1 MFKNYVKI
9 AFRNLIK
16 HKRYTLINILG
27 LGIGLACFILI
38 MLWVQD
44 ELSYDRFHKNCDDIY
59 IIIRNNFDKSD
70 ASTSRLLAS
79 ALKTDLPEVVNA
91 TSFTPLPDPFKVY
104 MKYQNKSFEENIAL
118 AELQF
123 FEIFSFDFING
134 DPQSAFKDPNSI
146 IMTERMCQKYFGD
159 KNPLGESISLSMLGQ
174 ERILKVTGILKDIP
188 QNSHIR
194 RELFVPIEFVK
205 QYGINWDSWYSQTVH
220 TYIKTQDKIDVSQLE
235 KKILACKLR
244 NYDEKN
250 VSYSLLPL
258 TKIHLHATDIAYFAT
273 TGDIKYV
280 YIFSVIAGI
289 ILLIACINYMNLSN
303 ALSLKRA
310 REIGI
315 QKVIGAQR
323 TQLIRQYFGETFIL
337 TILAMVCGVFLVEL
351 FLPVLNQ
358 LSGKSLSMNFLNPQ
372 FIITILLT
380 TVITCTVSG
389 LYPAI
394 FLSGFKPIQV
404 LKGRLHIGKS
414 GINLKKGLIVF
425 QFALSIMIIIDTII
439 VFNQMNFIQHS
450 NLGYDKE
457 NIVCLKV
464 RGDISG
470 QYEVFRNK
478 LLENQNIIK
487 ISRSEPVDANE
498 LGETE
503 DVFWSGKNEKFKT
516 WILHVDP
523 DFSSTYKIKM
533 QEGRF
538 YSKQS
543 PADQT
548 GAYVLSETAVERMGL
563 KSPLGKDL
571 TIWGRKGKIIGIVK
585 DFHFSSLHHSIE
597 PVILRIPN
605 PEEEKF
611 YYRIISVRLNGKA
624 LSQSLSFIED
634 TWKSFFPSESFNY
647 YFVDE
652 SLNLN
657 YFAEERMSNIFK
669 TFSLL
674 AIFIACLGLYG
685 LTAFTIEQ
693 KVKDIG
699 IHKVLG
705 ASVSNIVFLISKNFL
720 WLIIFSNAI
729 AWPVTYFAMNK
740 WLQNFAY
747 RIDLTIWPFLL
758 AGLAALVIAL
768 LTVSWQAIRAA
779 TANPVKSLRYE

>member
-1 MFKNYVKI
+1 MFKNYIKI
-9 AFRNLIK
+9 ALRNLTK
-16 HKRYTLINILG
+16 HKRYSLINILG

-44 ELSYDRFHKNCDDIY
+44 ELSYDRFHKNSNDIY
-59 IIIRNNFDKSD
+59 LIIRNSYEKSD
-70 ASTSRLLAS
+70 ASTSRLLSS
-79 ALKTDLPEVVNA
+79 ALKTNLPEVVNA

-104 MKYQNKSFEENIAL
+104 IKYQDRSLEENIAL
-118 AELQF
+118 AEPQF
-123 FEIFSFDFING
+123 FEIFSFDFLEEN
-134 DPQSAFKDPNSI
+134 PQSAFKDPNSI
-146 IMTERMCQKYFGD
+146 IMTERMSQKYFGD

-174 ERILKVTGILKDIP
+174 ERILKVTGILKNIP
-188 QNSHIR
+188 RNSHIR
-194 RELFVPIEFVK
+194 RELFVPIEFIK
-205 QYGINWDSWYSQTVH
+205 SYGINWNSWYSQTVH
-220 TYIKTQDKIDVSQLE
+220 TYIQTQDKIDIPQLE
-235 KKILACKLR
+235 KKISDCKLR
-244 NYDEKN
+244 NYDEEN
-250 VSYSLLPL
+250 VSYMLLPL
-258 TKIHLHATDIAYFAT
+258 TKIHLHATNIVYFAT

-280 YIFSVIAGI
+280 YIFSMIAGI

-310 REIGI
+310 KEIGI

-323 TQLIRQYFGETFIL
+323 IQLMRQYFGETFIL
-337 TILAMVCGVFLVEL
+337 TIIALVCGVFLVEL

-358 LSGKSLSMNFLNPQ
+358 LSGKSLSMDFLNPQ
-372 FIITILLT
+372 FIIAILLIT
-380 TVITCTVSG
+380 IITCIISG
-389 LYPAI
+389 LYPAV
-394 FLSGFKPIQV
+394 FVSGFKPIRV
-404 LKGRLHIGKS
+404 LKGKFHIS
-414 GINLKKGLIVF
+414 ERGINLKKGLIVF
-425 QFALSIMIIIDTII
+425 QFALSIMIIVCTII
-439 VFNQMNFIQHS
+439 VLTQLSFIQHI

-464 RGDISG
+464 KSDISK
-470 QYEVFRNK
+470 QYEAFKNK
-478 LLENQNIIK
+478 LLENPSVIN

-516 WILHVDP
+516 RILHVDP
-523 DFSSTYKIKM
+523 DFSSTYRIKM

-548 GAYVLSETAVERMGL
+548 GAYVLNETALEKMRL
-563 KSPLGKDL
+563 NSPIGKDL

-605 PEEEKF
+605 PDEEKF

-624 LSQSLSFIED
+624 LSQSLSFLEN
-634 TWKSFFPSESFNY
+634 TWKSIFRSESFNY

-657 YFAEERMSNIFK
+657 YLAEQRMSNVFK

-699 IHKVLG
+699 VHKVLG

-720 WLIIFSNAI
+720 WWIIFSNAI
-729 AWPVTYFAMNK
+729 AWPVTYFVMNK

-779 TANPVKSLRYE
+779 TTNPVKSLRYE